1 MSKIKKA
8 LAMFLIFAM
17 VLGMG
22 ITTFA
27 APGNA
32 NSKVT
37 VQNADNATLTIA
49 QVIET
54 DNTAVT
60 GWKFT
65 GGAAAAYR
73 TAFGGAENGDDDQR
87 IIAGL
92 IKYVDADA
100 VIDDSIKD
108 NIISADADKI
118 AAALK
123 GLSNDMFT
131 PFVNGSAV
139 TSAGVYAIRATEE
152 GYVYSPMAVYVGFGK
167 EDTTQINAKK
177 APNKVDK
184 TAEDIEKVTEI
195 NKTVTYTAK
204 STIPYIPETDTNKT
218 YVFADTL
225 SGATYNVVNGKL
237 PVDVKVGT
245 REPVSYSADVT
256 ENADDTSSFVLDLSD
271 LVQNNDYAN
280 QSIVISYDVTVT
292 DTKVGNDIQVGN
304 DKNNPNDKYGSDHED
319 VYTGQIILTK
329 TGDGGK
335 KLKDAQFKVYK
346 KVKNDAGKEEILF
359 AQFDKDNKL
368 SGWGTEEAATVI
380 VTGED
385 GTVKVQG
392 LDLGTYYFKETKA
405 PDGYSVNTTDSD
417 AKLELKDG
425 KPATAIVE
433 ATASMADTKLNALPG
448 TGGIGTT
455 IFTIGGCLIMIIA
468 AALFFASRRKEN
480 K

>member
-65 GGAAAAYR
+65 DGAAAAYR

-368 SGWGTEEAATVI
+368 SGWGMVI